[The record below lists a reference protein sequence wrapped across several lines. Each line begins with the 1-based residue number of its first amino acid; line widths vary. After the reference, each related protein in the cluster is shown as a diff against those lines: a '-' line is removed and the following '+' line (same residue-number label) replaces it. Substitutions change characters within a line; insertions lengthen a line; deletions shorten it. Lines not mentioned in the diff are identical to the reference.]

1 MVKRISGLFAV
12 VVVLAV
18 TALLWRAWEPDRSVE
33 ALTARWAPPPSQFVE
48 IETLRVHVRDVGPRD
63 DARPIVLLHGTSASL
78 HTWEPWVAVLSKT
91 HRVIT
96 LDLPGFGLTGASA
109 DGDVSI
115 AQTLR
120 VLHALLEKLDVKQ
133 PVVGGNSY
141 GGRIAWEYAVA
152 YPGEVSAL
160 VLVDASGYPLQ
171 SKSVPIG
178 FRIART
184 PGLRRLAEKLL
195 PRSVIEDSVRN
206 VYVDQSKVTPEV
218 VDRYF
223 ELTLREGNRVAL
235 ARRFEQVPLAGD
247 TDQLKSLHVPTLIL
261 WGAED
266 RLIPLEYGQRF
277 DADVPN
283 SALVV
288 FPNVGHV
295 PQEEAPELSVAA
307 VEKWLATLIHD

>member
-1 MVKRISGLFAV
+1 MVKRIVGLVAV
-12 VVVLAV
+12 VLMLAL
-18 TALLWRAWEPDRSVE
+18 TALIWRAWEPDRSVE
-33 ALTARWAPPPSQFVE
+33 ALSARWAPSPSQFIE

-63 DARPIVLLHGTSASL
+63 DARPLVLLHGTSASL
-78 HTWEPWVAVLSKT
+78 HTWEAWVASLSKT

-120 VLHALLEKLDVKQ
+120 VLRALFAKLDVKQ
-133 PVVGGNSY
+133 PVIAGNSY

-152 YPGEVSAL
+152 YPGEVSGL
-160 VLVDASGYPLQ
+160 VLVDSAGYPLQ

-184 PGLRRLAEKLL
+184 PGIRRLAQKLL

-206 VYVDQSKVTPEV
+206 VYADPSKVTPEV

-235 ARRFEQVPLAGD
+235 ARRFEQVPLFGD
-247 TDQLKSLHVPTLIL
+247 TEKLKSLEVPTLII
-261 WGAED
+261 WGEED
-266 RLIPLEYGQRF
+266 RLIPLENGKKF
-277 DADVPN
+277 DADLPK
-283 SALVV
+283 SELVV
-288 FPNVGHV
+288 LPNVGHV
-295 PQEEAPELSVAA
+295 PQEEAPEASVAA
-307 VEKWLATLIHD
+307 VEKWLLSL

>member
-1 MVKRISGLFAV
+1 MVKRIVGLLAV
-12 VVVLAV
+12 VLVLAL
-18 TALLWRAWEPDRSVE
+18 TALIWRAWEPDRSVDSLRE
-33 ALTARWAPPPSQFVE
+33 RWAPPPSQFID
-48 IETLRVHVRDVGPRD
+48 IESLHVHVRDVGPRD

-78 HTWEPWVAVLSKT
+78 HTWEAWVATLSKR

-96 LDLPGFGLTGASA
+96 LDLPGFGLTGASD

-120 VLHALLEKLDVKQ
+120 VLHTLLEKLEVKQ
-133 PVVGGNSY
+133 PVIAGNSY

-160 VLVDASGYPLQ
+160 VLVDSSGYPLQ

-184 PGLRRLAEKLL
+184 PGLRRLAQKLL

-206 VYVDQSKVTPEV
+206 VYFDPSKVTPDI

-247 TDQLKSLHVPTLIL
+247 TEKLKSLQVPTLIL
-261 WGAED
+261 WGEED
-266 RLIPLEYGQRF
+266 RLIPLENGKKF
-277 DADVPN
+277 DAELPV
-283 SALVV
+283 SELVV
-288 FPNVGHV
+288 FPHVGHV
-295 PQEEAPELSVAA
+295 PQEEAPAESVAA
-307 VEKWLATLIHD
+307 VEKWLEAQPR